1 MILRDSA
8 PHGPHLLLGLSA
20 QRGSR
25 IGLGPFGRCR
35 PAVAHSLPI
44 LRSMLRGIV
53 EHCDVEQRRA
63 HERVTEH
70 RPERRLVEARV
81 AGLPPH
87 GGPGVNIFAI
97 GRCAHGTRISRLPR
111 PSPPPLLRGS
121 LGAPARPFAEI
132 GLLPQQDRSY
142 SAPRPVRG
150 ARRAPA
156 PPQSESPR
164 SSQHHAPLRQHRRTA
179 TSRRFSP
186 RAAAPAAVKAYGW
199 SSRPGAASLEDP
211 SGSRQSLIGRYRAGS
226 SSARSVGPHARARAP
241 RPRRT
246 PRGGTPLGIT
256 DPHERPR
263 TDDERRVQRQR
274 AFVA

>member
-111 PSPPPLLRGS
+111 PSPPPPLRASPG
-121 LGAPARPFAEI
+121 PPRPP
-132 GLLPQQDRSY
+132 LRRDRFT
-142 SAPRPVRG
+142 SAARPVRG

-199 SSRPGAASLEDP
+199 SSRPGAASLEDS
-211 SGSRQSLIGRYRAGS
+211 SGSRQGLISRYRAGS

-246 PRGGTPLGIT
+246 PRGGTLLGIT

-263 TDDERRVQRQR
+263 TDDDERRVQRQR

>member
-35 PAVAHSLPI
+35 PAAARSLPI

-111 PSPPPLLRGS
+111 PSATPQLSGALWAPPPPNPPIGYHTPP
-121 LGAPARPFAEI
+121 APAHSFEA
-132 GLLPQQDRSY
+132 LLGP
-142 SAPRPVRG
+142 P
-150 ARRAPA
+150 PA
-156 PPQSESPR
+156 PSPR
-164 SSQHHAPLRQHRRTA
+164 SVPFRTETGRIPHQDRFEAHAGHQHPRKVSLHALHSTMLRFASTAEPRRRA
-179 TSRRFSP
+179 DSRREQQ
-186 RAAAPAAVKAYGW
+186 R
-199 SSRPGAASLEDP
+199 RPP
-211 SGSRQSLIGRYRAGS
+211 
-226 SSARSVGPHARARAP
+226 
-241 RPRRT
+241 
-246 PRGGTPLGIT
+246 
-256 DPHERPR
+256 
-263 TDDERRVQRQR
+263 
-274 AFVA
+274 